1 MDQDQPNPPPNP
13 EEDKNAIA
21 DYYEGYQKLE
31 LGSAEARIKKA
42 RNAIF
47 AIAVV
52 FLVSELIGMAAADA
66 LTTAGLV
73 ITAGIAAI
81 FVGLGF
87 LTKKQPLTAILIALV
102 LFVGLWILAIIVTG
116 PEQIYKGILVRGI
129 IIYFL
134 VTGIKHAREA
144 ERIRK
149 QMNAP

>member
-1 MDQDQPNPPPNP
+1 MDQDQPNLPPNP

-47 AIAVV
+47 AIAIV
-52 FLVSELIGMAAADA
+52 FLVSELIGMAAAHA
-66 LTTAGLV
+66 LTTAGIV

-87 LTKKQPLTAILIALV
+87 LTKKQPLTAILIALI

-149 QMNAP
+149 QMNVP